1 MLVRAARR
9 GIPIVEVPVHVIYP
23 PKAERVSHFR
33 VVADPTRIVL
43 RLVHTALTV
52 RRTSKAP

>member
-1 MLVRAARR
+1 MRESALYLAEHMH
-9 GIPIVEVPVHVIYP
+9 EVPVHVIYP
-23 PKAERVSHFR
+23 PQAERVSHFR

-52 RRTSKAP
+52 RRTTKAP

>member
-1 MLVRAARR
+1 MR
-9 GIPIVEVPVHVIYP
+9 IVEVPVRVIYP

-33 VVADPTRIVL
+33 VVADPTRIAL

-52 RRTSKAP
+52 RRSR